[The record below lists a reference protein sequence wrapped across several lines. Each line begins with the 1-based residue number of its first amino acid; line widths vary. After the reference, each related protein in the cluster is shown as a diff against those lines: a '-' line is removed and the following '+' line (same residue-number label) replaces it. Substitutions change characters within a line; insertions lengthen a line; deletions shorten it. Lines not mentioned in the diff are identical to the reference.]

1 MVCFPKPD
9 CKTNRVATVS
19 ILHITIFSAP
29 NQEFNFLMKEQMNK
43 WKTTEWMD
51 KWMNEGRKILRSQ
64 WHKEEVYQILS
75 HRRCGLNQKH

>member
-43 WKTTEWMD
+43 
-51 KWMNEGRKILRSQ
+51 
-64 WHKEEVYQILS
+64 
-75 HRRCGLNQKH
+75 